1 MSNKATVRPGAARI
15 LVVDDSLV
23 IRKAIEK
30 KLQHEFDLVM
40 ASDGEAGWD
49 SLQQNEVRVLVTDIE
64 MPRLDGCALISRIRA
79 SADPRI
85 RNIPI
90 IAMTGAEDEETKER
104 VLASGATDFLV
115 KPIDPMQLLTRV
127 HSLCR
132 LDLTTRQL
140 AESQAALKDQSTL
153 DPLTGL
159 SSRRYFQ
166 QSCQQSLAYAVRH
179 GQGLALIRL
188 EIDGFK
194 SLYQQHGDDRVDQIL
209 VWLAGI
215 FSATCRREDTV
226 ARIGGAEFA
235 VLAPATNQEKAQA
248 LCRRLRQAVA
258 GKPFVSGTSEISV
271 TLNVGAATLEEA
283 DADTYDELMQLAER
297 RLRNARNVSGD
308 QTVAALEIDSESIA
322 TLPPDTQGADLV
334 AIALPDES
342 VPALPE
348 VAEVAQLSGLEFDRS
363 LFSQGATLPDAEAF
377 APEAGQNDVADSPE
391 FVGLDAVL
399 QRLADGEGDSIE
411 PWLDSIAQRL
421 LPLLEFY
428 SERRAGVLAAGIAGI
443 KARSLDQV

>member
-1 MSNKATVRPGAARI
+1 MARI

-49 SLQQNEVRVLVTDIE
+49 SLQQGDVRVLVTDIE

-79 SADPRI
+79 STDPRI

-90 IAMTGAEDEETKER
+90 IAMTGAEDEATKER

-127 HSLCR
+127 HSLSR
-132 LDLTTRQL
+132 LDQTTRQL
-140 AESQAALKDQSTL
+140 AESQAALIDQSTL
-153 DPLTGL
+153 DPLTSL
-159 SSRRYFQ
+159 NSRRYFQ
-166 QSCQQSLAYAVRH
+166 QSCQQGLAYAVRH
-179 GQGLALIRL
+179 GQQLALVRM

-194 SLYQQHGDDRVDQIL
+194 LLYRQHGDDRVDEIL

-248 LCRRLRQAVA
+248 LCRRLHQAVES
-258 GKPFVSGTSEISV
+258 KPFVSGGSEIAV
-271 TLNVGAATLEEA
+271 TLNVGAAILGESN
-283 DADTYDELMQLAER
+283 ADTYEELMQLAER
-297 RLRNARNVSGD
+297 RLRNARNTSSD
-308 QTVAALEIDSESIA
+308 QAVVAQELDVEGIE
-322 TLPPDTQGADLV
+322 TLPPETLEADRV
-334 AIALPDES
+334 EMVLPDES
-342 VPALPE
+342 IPALPD
-348 VAEVAQLSGLEFDRS
+348 VARVEELPMLAFDMS
-363 LFSQGATLPDAEAF
+363 LFHQDTTLSDAAAF
-377 APEAGQNDVADSPE
+377 TLQAEQSDVADTPE

-399 QRLADGEGDSIE
+399 QKLAEGEGDSIA

-428 SERRAGVLAAGIAGI
+428 NERRANVLAAGIADI
-443 KARSLDQV
+443 KARRLHQA

>member
-1 MSNKATVRPGAARI
+1 MPNIATVKPGAARI

-30 KLQHEFDLVM
+30 KLQHEFELVL

-49 SLQQNEVRVLVTDIE
+49 SLQQDEVRVLVTDIE

-79 SADPRI
+79 STDPRI

-90 IAMTGAEDEETKER
+90 IAMTGAEDEATKER

-127 HSLCR
+127 HSLSR
-132 LDLTTRQL
+132 LDLATRQL
-140 AESQAALKDQSTL
+140 AESQAALIDQSTL
-153 DPLTGL
+153 DPLTSL

-166 QSCQQSLAYAVRH
+166 QSCQQGLAYAVRH
-179 GQGLALIRL
+179 GQQLALVRL

-194 SLYQQHGDDRVDQIL
+194 SLYRQHGDDRVDEVL

-248 LCRRLRQAVA
+248 LCQRLRKAVE
-258 GKPFVSGTSEISV
+258 GKPFVSGGSEICV
-271 TLNVGAATLEEA
+271 TLNVGAVTLEES
-283 DADTYDELMQLAER
+283 DAGTYEDLMQLAER
-297 RLRNARNVSGD
+297 RLRTARKLGSD
-308 QTVAALEIDSESIA
+308 QAVVAQEMDGEDIE
-322 TLPPDTQGADLV
+322 TLPAETLAVDRV
-334 AIALPDES
+334 EMVLPDES
-342 VPALPE
+342 IPAQP
-348 VAEVAQLSGLEFDRS
+348 
-363 LFSQGATLPDAEAF
+363 
-377 APEAGQNDVADSPE
+377 DVAPVEELSMLAFDMSLLHQDTTPSDAPVLTVETDQNNVADTPE
-391 FVGLDAVL
+391 FTGIDAAL
-399 QRLADGEGDSIE
+399 QKLAEGEGDSIA
-411 PWLDSIAQRL
+411 PWLDNIVQRL

-428 SERRAGVLAAGIAGI
+428 SERRANVLAAGIADI
-443 KARSLDQV
+443 KARHLKQA

>member
-1 MSNKATVRPGAARI
+1 MSDKATVRPGAARI

-40 ASDGEAGWD
+40 AGDGEAGWD
-49 SLQQNEVRVLVTDIE
+49 TLLLGEVRVLVTDIE
-64 MPRLDGCALISRIRA
+64 MPRLDGCAFISRIRA

-115 KPIDPMQLLTRV
+115 KPIDPMQLLARV
-127 HSLCR
+127 HSLSR

-179 GQGLALIRL
+179 GQGLALIRM

-194 SLYQQHGDDRVDQIL
+194 SLYQQHGDDQVDRIL

-226 ARIGGAEFA
+226 ARIGGAAFA
-235 VLAPATNQEKAQA
+235 VVAPATSQEKAEA
-248 LCRRLRQAVA
+248 LCRRLVQAVA
-258 GKPFVSGTSEISV
+258 RKPFVSGTTEIPVS
-271 TLNVGAATLEEA
+271 LNVGAVTLDEA
-283 DADTYDELMQLAER
+283 GAHTYEELMQIAEHR
-297 RLRNARNVSGD
+297 IRQARNTGGDHAVTLEAIDPSMVEEGSPDAAATARVSM
-308 QTVAALEIDSESIA
+308 
-322 TLPPDTQGADLV
+322 
-334 AIALPDES
+334 
-342 VPALPE
+342 ALPE
-348 VAEVAQLSGLEFDRS
+348 AAELSGLEIDIPA
-363 LFSQGATLPDAEAF
+363 FSQDTVPLETAAFARLPDQNAAAE
-377 APEAGQNDVADSPE
+377 SLE
-391 FVGLDAVL
+391 FVGLDAAL
-399 QRLADGEGDSIE
+399 QRLANGEGDSIE

-428 SERRAGVLAAGIAGI
+428 SERRAGVLAAGIADI
-443 KARSLDQV
+443 KMRCLSPG

>member
-1 MSNKATVRPGAARI
+1 MARI

-49 SLQQNEVRVLVTDIE
+49 SLQQGDVRVLVTDIE

-79 SADPRI
+79 STDPRI

-90 IAMTGAEDEETKER
+90 IAMTGAEDEATKER

-115 KPIDPMQLLTRV
+115 KPIDPMQLLARV
-127 HSLCR
+127 HSLSR
-132 LDLTTRQL
+132 LDQTTRQL
-140 AESQAALKDQSTL
+140 AESQAALIDQSTL
-153 DPLTGL
+153 DPLTSL
-159 SSRRYFQ
+159 NSRRYFQ
-166 QSCQQSLAYAVRH
+166 QSCQQGLAYAVRH
-179 GQGLALIRL
+179 GQQLALVRM

-194 SLYQQHGDDRVDQIL
+194 SLYRQHGDDRVDEIL

-248 LCRRLRQAVA
+248 LCRRLRQAVES
-258 GKPFVSGTSEISV
+258 KPFVSGGSEIAV
-271 TLNVGAATLEEA
+271 TLNVGAAILGESN
-283 DADTYDELMQLAER
+283 ADTYEELMQLAER
-297 RLRNARNVSGD
+297 RLRNARNTSSD
-308 QTVAALEIDSESIA
+308 QAVVAQELDVEGIE
-322 TLPPDTQGADLV
+322 TLPPETLEADRV
-334 AIALPDES
+334 EMALPDEPI
-342 VPALPE
+342 PALPD
-348 VAEVAQLSGLEFDRS
+348 VAQVEESPMLAFDMS
-363 LFSQGATLPDAEAF
+363 LFHQDTTLSDAAAF
-377 APEAGQNDVADSPE
+377 TPQAEQSDVADTPE

-399 QRLADGEGDSIE
+399 QKLAEGEGDSIA

-428 SERRAGVLAAGIAGI
+428 NERRANVLAAGIADI
-443 KARSLDQV
+443 KARRLHQA